1 MKFSLFRLHNGKE
14 GKLNIFVIFS
24 ERSPTSI
31 NPPRR
36 LVANG
41 RGSQQ
46 NRVNSFDTKKNCV
59 EISPINLGKWRRVR
73 FARPKLWNEFA
84 YIVVFSCVCVCLS
97 LSVCMYM
104 YIHLYLLFS
113 DWTEE
118 TKGRGHR
125 CVLPVGELVRRGEYF
140 FFFLL
145 NPACLHATFSTRLYR

>member
-1 MKFSLFRLHNGKE
+1 MC
-14 GKLNIFVIFS
+14 IFS

-59 EISPINLGKWRRVR
+59 EISPINLGEWRRVR

-84 YIVVFSCVCVCLS
+84 YIVVSSSLCLSAYVCVCVCA
-97 LSVCMYM
+97 YTF
-104 YIHLYLLFS
+104 IYLLFS

-125 CVLPVGELVRRGEYF
+125 CVLPVGELARDAGNTSLSFFFLF
-140 FFFLL
+140 FFFFSI
-145 NPACLHATFSTRLYR
+145 PCLHATFSTRLYW

>member
-1 MKFSLFRLHNGKE
+1 MKFSLFRRSVYITE
-14 GKLNIFVIFS
+14 GKFNIFVIFS

-84 YIVVFSCVCVCLS
+84 YIVVFSCVCVC
-97 LSVCMYM
+97 VCVC
-104 YIHLYLLFS
+104 LYVYVHTFISAILWLNGGNERS
-113 DWTEE
+113 RAPLRASGW
-118 TKGRGHR
+118 
-125 CVLPVGELVRRGEYF
+125 LVRRGEYF
-140 FFFLL
+140 FFFSILPVSMQHSPL
-145 NPACLHATFSTRLYR
+145 VCIE